1 MAIARLAAAIAV
13 LVLFA
18 AGCGSDDE
26 GASNRVAGGE
36 PTAQASGDPS
46 TDKLA
51 QVLARGRLILFTDLK
66 YPPQSFGV
74 KGAERLA
81 DTKCAANEITAPEV
95 SGYDAETGKL
105 VAKALGVEPCFVTAS
120 WTEVTGGNWGD
131 RWDLAYGSGAVE
143 YSRMEVLYVTQP
155 YYSTPTPFFV
165 PRSAKA
171 KQPSDLDGKKVG
183 ACAGCTMEKYLRGT
197 LKLPGPPVEQLVA
210 DPEIIT
216 FDTEVPGLKATAKGK
231 VAAFLCSEPVGE
243 GAIAEGA
250 ALRKLPKPA
259 YYSNKTGYV
268 DKESGLAVG
277 PFIERVNEIVAA
289 RHEDGTLARLS
300 EKFFGKD
307 YAAEAAKFDIAALEQ
322 NVQ

>member
-1 MAIARLAAAIAV
+1 MIGLTRQFAAAGV
-13 LVLFA
+13 LMLVA
-18 AGCGSDDE
+18 AGCG
-26 GASNRVAGGE
+26 
-36 PTAQASGDPS
+36 PTTAPPAQKAAKQTESAGDPS

-51 QVLARGRLILFTDLK
+51 QIKARGTLVLFTDPK
-66 YPPQSFGV
+66 YPPQSFV
-74 KGAERLA
+74 VEGAERPA
-81 DTKCAANEITAPEV
+81 DTKCADNQMTAPEM
-95 SGYDAETGKL
+95 SGYDAETSKL
-105 VAKALGVEPCFVTAS
+105 VAARLGVEACFVDPS

-131 RWDLAYGSGAVE
+131 RWDLAYGSGAIE
-143 YSRMEVLYVTQP
+143 FSRMENLYMTQP

-165 PRSAKA
+165 PKSSKA
-171 KQPSDLDGKKVG
+171 REPSDLDGKRIG

-277 PFIERVNEIVAA
+277 PFIERVNEIVTA

>member
-13 LVLFA
+13 LVLFG
-18 AGCGSDDE
+18 AGCGSNDE
-26 GASNRVAGGE
+26 QASNRAAGGE

-74 KGAERLA
+74 KGAERPA

-105 VAKALGVEPCFVTAS
+105 VAEALGVEPCFVTAS

-143 YSRMEVLYVTQP
+143 YSRMEVLYMTQP

-165 PRSAKA
+165 PRSSKA

-210 DPEIIT
+210 DPEIVT

>member
-1 MAIARLAAAIAV
+1 MVVPRIVAAMVV
-13 LVLFA
+13 LVLAA
-18 AGCGSDDE
+18 AGCGSDEDGGE
-26 GASNRVAGGE
+26 SAAVGE
-36 PTAQASGDPS
+36 PTQRATGDPS

-51 QVLARGRLILFTDLK
+51 QVLARGRLVLFTDLK

-120 WTEVTGGNWGD
+120 WTEVTGGNWSD

-143 YSRMEVLYVTQP
+143 YSRMEVLYMTQP

-165 PRSAKA
+165 PRSSKA
-171 KQPSDLDGKKVG
+171 KEPSDLDGKRVG

-197 LKLPGPPVEQLVA
+197 LKLPGPPVEQLVD
-210 DPEIIT
+210 DPEIVT

-231 VAAFLCSEPVGE
+231 VAAFLCSEPVGD
-243 GAIAEGA
+243 GAIGDGA
-250 ALRKLPKPA
+250 TLRKLPEPA

-307 YAAEAAKFDIAALEQ
+307 YAAEAAKFDLAALEQ

>member
-18 AGCGSDDE
+18 AACGSDDE
-26 GASNRVAGGE
+26 GATNRAAGEE
-36 PTAQASGDPS
+36 PTAQASGDSS

-74 KGAERLA
+74 KGAERPA
-81 DTKCAANEITAPEV
+81 DTKCAATEITAPEV

-105 VAKALGVEPCFVTAS
+105 VAKALGDEPCFVTAS

-165 PRSAKA
+165 PRSSKA

-183 ACAGCTMEKYLRGT
+183 ACTGCTMEKYLRGT

-268 DKESGLAVG
+268 DKESGLTVG

-307 YAAEAAKFDIAALEQ
+307 YAAEAAKFEIAALEQ

>member
-1 MAIARLAAAIAV
+1 MAIPRLAAAITV
-13 LVLFA
+13 LVLLPA
-18 AGCGSDDE
+18 ACGSDDE
-26 GASNRVAGGE
+26 GATNRAAGEE

-66 YPPQSFGV
+66 YPPQSFG
-74 KGAERLA
+74 
-81 DTKCAANEITAPEV
+81 ITAPEV

-143 YSRMEVLYVTQP
+143 YSRMEVLYMTQP

-165 PRSAKA
+165 PRSSKA

-210 DPEIIT
+210 DPEIVT

-250 ALRKLPKPA
+250 ALRKLPNPA

-268 DKESGLAVG
+268 DKESGLALG

-300 EKFFGKD
+300 KKFFGKD